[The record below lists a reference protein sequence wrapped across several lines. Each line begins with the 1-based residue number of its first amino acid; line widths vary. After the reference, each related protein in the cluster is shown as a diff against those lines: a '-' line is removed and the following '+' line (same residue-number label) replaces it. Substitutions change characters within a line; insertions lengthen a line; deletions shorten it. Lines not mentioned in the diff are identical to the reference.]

1 MLQRPVRT
9 APLAALLA
17 LVPAA
22 CSSAPTGPSAAVV
35 STVVAR
41 DGVPMAADAIPAEV
55 VDRLAAH
62 RVVVVGETH
71 HLTEHRAFV
80 AALVRELHARGFRQL
95 LMEVPQMADWLLVDF
110 VLDGGAR
117 PGWEL
122 PVELGGRLVA
132 EVRAFNRTLPAG
144 EEFLV
149 RAVDANL
156 DDYGGAQAFRDLLG
170 WYADLLPEPGP
181 IATFGA
187 AAYGTA
193 AQQAAAIGQLA
204 DDLASSRAELIASW
218 GASRYATVV
227 ELVDAERASV
237 PIRANRASRYDETVR
252 AREDLIKALAEER
265 IGASAEGTLVN
276 IGSTHAQ
283 KERMRGTD
291 IEWLGD
297 YLVHRSPVVA
307 GSAFVLVVGAARI
320 VSPDGGTTL
329 FRLEASPANEL
340 FRLLRDTWPG
350 QTVFLPL
357 DDPLFAEDEVL
368 VNFEDAIFAY
378 RLQRVYDAVLQYP
391 LAHRDPGF

>member
-1 MLQRPVRT
+1 MSRRPARAV
-9 APLAALLA
+9 PLVTFLA

-22 CSSAPTGPSAAVV
+22 CSSAPTGPAAAVV
-35 STVVAR
+35 SAVVER
-41 DGVPMAADAIPAEV
+41 DGVPFAAGAIPAEV
-55 VDRLAAH
+55 VDRLAPH

-71 HLTEHRAFV
+71 HLTEHREFL

-181 IATFGA
+181 ITTFGA

-204 DDLASSRAELIASW
+204 DDLVSSRADLVGSW
-218 GASRYATVV
+218 GESRYATVV
-227 ELVDAERASV
+227 ELVEVERASV
-237 PIRANRASRYDETVR
+237 PIRANRSSRYDETVL
-252 AREDLIKALAEER
+252 AREDLIKTLSEER
-265 IGASAEGTLVN
+265 IAASGGGTLVN
-276 IGSTHAQ
+276 VGSTHAQ

-297 YLVHRSPVVA
+297 YLVHRSPIVD

-329 FRLEASPANEL
+329 FQLAASPPNEL
-340 FRLLRDTWPG
+340 FRLMRDTWPG
-350 QTVFLPL
+350 ATVFLPL
-357 DDPLFAEDEVL
+357 DDPLFTEDEVL
-368 VNFEDAIFAY
+368 VNFEDAIFAS
-378 RLQRVYDAVLQYP
+378 RLERVYDAVLQYSV
-391 LAHRDPGF
+391 AHRDPGI

>member
-1 MLQRPVRT
+1 MLTRPAPAV
-9 APLAALLA
+9 PLAALLA
-17 LVPAA
+17 LLPAA
-22 CSSAPTGPSAAVV
+22 CSSTPTGPPVAVV
-35 STVVAR
+35 SAVVER
-41 DGVPMAADAIPAEV
+41 DGVPFAADAIPAEV
-55 VDRLAAH
+55 VNRLAPH

-71 HLTEHRAFV
+71 HLTEHRDFL

-95 LMEVPQMADWLLVDF
+95 LMEVPQMADWILVDY

-122 PVELGGRLVA
+122 PVELGGALVA
-132 EVRAFNRTLPAG
+132 EVRAFNRTLPPG

-181 IATFGA
+181 IETFRA
-187 AAYGTA
+187 SPYATA
-193 AQQAAAIGQLA
+193 AQQAAAIERLA
-204 DDLASSRAELIASW
+204 DDLATSRADLLASW
-218 GASRYATVV
+218 GEARYATVV
-227 ELVDAERASV
+227 ELVDVERASV
-237 PIRANRASRYDETVR
+237 PIRANRVSRYDETVR
-252 AREDLIKALAEER
+252 AREDLIKALSEER
-265 IGASAEGTLVN
+265 IAASAGGTLVN
-276 IGSTHAQ
+276 VGSTHAQ

-297 YLVHRSPVVA
+297 YLVHRSPVVD

-329 FRLEASPANEL
+329 FRLAASPANEL
-340 FRLLRDTWPG
+340 FRLMADTWPG

-357 DDPLFAEDEVL
+357 DDPLFADDEVL

-378 RLQRVYDAVLQYP
+378 RLERVYDAVLQYSV
-391 LAHRDPGF
+391 AHRDPGI